1 MIKLI
6 STLEIVS
13 ELYKTAD
20 SVERFKNILLSCNLI
35 NENELAKFFI
45 GNTLSANGKTM
56 YEVILS
62 SLILKPTTL
71 EISQNAGVISAT
83 NKIVN
88 AIIPAIKNQNF
99 KIGSLNHDI
108 NNALLL
114 QNRMITSEIKDIAQY
129 VNQPELF
136 GVVEELD
143 YRSAT
148 INYYISQS
156 NQNEFKK
163 VLLAYNDSMDK
174 NQEKGMF
181 GEPLT
186 PEYIFEATFI
196 NGLPSAVQVIFDNR
210 FKEESK
216 EVTNLSPKML
226 KTLLSVHETIQ
237 KVSPT
242 QENEDLLNSIKILLD
257 E

>member
-1 MIKLI
+1 
-6 STLEIVS
+6 
-13 ELYKTAD
+13 
-20 SVERFKNILLSCNLI
+20 LI
-35 NENELAKFFI
+35 NENELAKFFQ
-45 GNTLSANGKTM
+45 GNTLSENGKTM

-71 EISQNAGVISAT
+71 EVSQNAGVISST

-99 KIGSLNHDI
+99 KIGSLNQDI

-114 QNRMITSEIKDIAQY
+114 QNKMVNSGIKEIAQY

-136 GVVEELD
+136 GIIPELD

-148 INYYISQS
+148 INYYL
-156 NQNEFKK
+156 NAPKQNDFKK

-181 GEPLT
+181 GDPLT
-186 PEYIFEATFI
+186 PDYIFEATFI
-196 NGLPSAVQVIFDNR
+196 NGLPNAIQLILKNR
-210 FKEESK
+210 FKEESN
-216 EVTNLSPKML
+216 EVTELSPKML
-226 KTLLSVHETIQ
+226 KTLISTYETIQ